1 LDGFIKQVLEY
12 NEKYKEMKNNV
23 NSLLPDNLGFLEDDL
38 EKNTLLFD
46 EYRLKSKTFQDEI
59 DEIDSKIPELVSEI
73 EQKLRPFSNT
83 RYTVL
88 LSQN

>member
-1 LDGFIKQVLEY
+1 
-12 NEKYKEMKNNV
+12 
-23 NSLLPDNLGFLEDDL
+23 LGFLEDDL

-73 EQKLRPFSNT
+73 EQKLRQFSNT